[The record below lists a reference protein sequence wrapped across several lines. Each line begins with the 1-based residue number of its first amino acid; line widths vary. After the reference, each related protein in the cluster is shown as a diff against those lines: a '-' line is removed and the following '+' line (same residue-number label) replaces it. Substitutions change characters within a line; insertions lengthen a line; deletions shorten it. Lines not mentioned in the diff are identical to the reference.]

1 MKVAFKALF
10 QQTVKLNTKQWVS
23 FSQYW
28 YQWYCM

>member
-1 MKVAFKALF
+1 MKVALF
-10 QQTVKLNTKQWVS
+10 QQTVKLNTKQLVS